1 VSATFQRLQTRYAHQ
16 PRVRCHPLALGREP
30 ARFSI
35 PLHRDSELNTL
46 VADQPRTADFTGGHE
61 EVTVDTLEAF
71 CARNA
76 IDGIDILKMDVQG
89 WELELLQGAEGL
101 LRDRRIRFIYSEV
114 GFRRDSSD
122 MQHFCSLNDVLEQRG
137 YWLCGFYQPFR
148 WGTDKRYLGFSNALY
163 TLR

>member
-1 VSATFQRLQTRYAHQ
+1 MD
-16 PRVRCHPLALGREP
+16 LGLKGLR
-30 ARFSI
+30 A
-35 PLHRDSELNTL
+35 
-46 VADQPRTADFTGGHE
+46 VVTGG
-61 EVTVDTLEAF
+61 TKGIGRAIADTLAAEGTHVAF

-148 WGTDKRYLGFSNALY
+148 WGADKRYLGFSNALY